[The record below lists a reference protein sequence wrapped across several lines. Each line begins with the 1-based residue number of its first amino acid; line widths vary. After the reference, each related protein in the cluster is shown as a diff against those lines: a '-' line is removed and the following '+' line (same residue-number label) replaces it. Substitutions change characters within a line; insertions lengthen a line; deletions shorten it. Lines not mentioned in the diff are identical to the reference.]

1 MDPEI
6 KRLTKKRRFLRGNLR
21 RTKSGCLEYTGQRR
35 GPVSGNP
42 MICVRRNGRTTTML
56 LRRWIWEN
64 LENKHLPS
72 GQFVVMTCLNGSCLS
87 IKHMSVSR
95 HIRPYRKNLL
105 LSNSE
110 IFTDETV
117 RIIRYFQGLLPSTI
131 LSSWFGIEVFHIY
144 RIWKRALFVEVSQPK
159 GYAPS
164 RTWQRKAEIASF
176 RTPTGHYLSEKN
188 RNIAIQDIR
197 SSALPP
203 HAKHRLSLYVQG
215 MKLTDI
221 GRRLDRSRETINDS
235 IAIYLSRL
243 YSQHPDREWL
253 RLLNKKRL

>member
-1 MDPEI
+1 
-6 KRLTKKRRFLRGNLR
+6 
-21 RTKSGCLEYTGQRR
+21 
-35 GPVSGNP
+35 

-56 LRRWIWEN
+56 LRRWIWEEHEKKRLLTGN
-64 LENKHLPS
+64 Y
-72 GQFVVMTCLNGSCLS
+72 VVMTCQNGKCLHFN
-87 IKHMSVSR
+87 HMSVSR
-95 HIRPYRKNLL
+95 HIRPYRKNFL

-110 IFTDETV
+110 LFTDETV
-117 RIIRYFQGLLPSTI
+117 RIIMYFQGLLPSTV

-144 RIWKRALFVEVSQPK
+144 RIWKRDLFKEVSQPK

-188 RNIAIQDIR
+188 RAIAIQDIR
-197 SSALPP
+197 SSVFPP
-203 HAKHRLSLYVQG
+203 HAKLRLSLYVQG

-221 GRRLDRSRETINDS
+221 GRRLDRSRETIFDS
-235 IAIYLSRL
+235 TSLYLSRL

-253 RLLNKKRL
+253 RLLNKKRH